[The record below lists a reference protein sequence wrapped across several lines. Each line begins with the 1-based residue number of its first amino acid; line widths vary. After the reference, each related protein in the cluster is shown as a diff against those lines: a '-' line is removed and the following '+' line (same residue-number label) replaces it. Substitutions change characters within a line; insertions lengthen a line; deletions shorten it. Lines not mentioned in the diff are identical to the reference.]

1 MDSQTDGRIIGKPTL
16 LVTYA
21 SKLDPQ
27 AILDAIGGLG
37 YPLSDVS
44 VYYRVSGTDQVLDA
58 ITGQVAA
65 GQALSPEELRG
76 RALENLETLVLLHPD
91 AEQFVALQSAL
102 KPLGEADMKYAA
114 QDVAGGDT
122 DNDKGDDRGN
132 EAPTA
137 DTPQA
142 G

>member
-1 MDSQTDGRIIGKPTL
+1 MDTQTDGRIVGKPTL
-16 LVTYA
+16 LVTYGIKVDA
-21 SKLDPQ
+21 Q

-58 ITGQVAA
+58 MTGQVAA

-76 RALENLETLVLLHPD
+76 KAMEKLETLVLLHPD

-114 QDVAGGDT
+114 QDVVGGDT
-122 DNDKGDDRGN
+122 DNETVNDKDN
-132 EAPTA
+132 EVPSTG
-137 DTPQA
+137 TPQA

>member
-1 MDSQTDGRIIGKPTL
+1 MDTQTDGRIVGKPTL
-16 LVTYA
+16 LVTYGIKVDA
-21 SKLDPQ
+21 Q

-76 RALENLETLVLLHPD
+76 KAMEKLETLVLLHPD

-122 DNDKGDDRGN
+122 GGGADDDTGN
-132 EAPTA
+132 QVPVPDA
-137 DTPQA
+137 PQA